1 MNEIADMT
9 LQCQQAKR
17 QRVESIK
24 SAGQWEFGNLNV
36 NLADFMTGTAE
47 VTGRT
52 LKLVGLDAMAGAL
65 NASGQ
70 AVGKAGMAVVTG
82 TGKIVMGTGK
92 VAGDVVLGTGKFAG
106 DVVLGTGKFATD
118 MVVGTGKLG
127 VDVVVG
133 TGKVVG
139 DVALGT
145 GKVGL
150 EVVKGTGKVV
160 VGTGRLATDA
170 VVGTGQMLFKGT
182 ETVVK
187 GIGNAPRR
195 ITSIF
200 SQADL
205 VRGADLKETKEHL
218 RHVEVSRSN
227 HVPTMSPKSPRS
239 PKKSQTKSRTPRRNM
254 EISPTGR
261 GNSSRT
267 MPLMTEGT
275 VLDELAQMEQFM
287 LHLKDMD
294 PEHVKRVLNDHSI
307 QT

>member
-1 MNEIADMT
+1 VEEIADMT
-9 LQCQQAKR
+9 LQCQQLKR
-17 QRVESIK
+17 QRVESVK
-24 SAGQWEFGNLNV
+24 SAGQWELGNLNV

-92 VAGDVVLGTGKFAG
+92 VAGDVVLGTGKFAT
-106 DVVLGTGKFATD
+106 DV
-118 MVVGTGKLG
+118 VVGTGKLG

-150 EVVKGTGKVV
+150 EVVKGTANVV

-170 VVGTGQMLFKGT
+170 VVGTGQMLFKHT

-187 GIGNAPRR
+187 GIGKAPRR
-195 ITSIF
+195 ITNIF

-205 VRGADLKETKEHL
+205 VRGADLKDKKEHL
-218 RHVEVSRSN
+218 RHVDMASTSY
-227 HVPTMSPKSPRS
+227 HASTPSPKSPNGQVRS
-239 PKKSQTKSRTPRRNM
+239 PKSKSNKSRKPR
-254 EISPTGR
+254 SPTSR
-261 GNSSRT
+261 GQGSRA
-267 MPLMTEGT
+267 MPLMTEDT
-275 VLDELAQMEQFM
+275 ALDELAQMEQFV
-287 LHLKDMD
+287 LHLQDMD
-294 PEHVKRVLNDHSI
+294 PEHVKQVLKDHI
-307 QT
+307 VQA

>member
-1 MNEIADMT
+1 VEEIADMT
-9 LQCQQAKR
+9 LQCQQLKR

-52 LKLVGLDAMAGAL
+52 LKLVGLDAMAGAI

-70 AVGKAGMAVVTG
+70 AVGKAA
-82 TGKIVMGTGK
+82 GKIVMGTGK
-92 VAGDVVLGTGKFAG
+92 VAG

-170 VVGTGQMLFKGT
+170 VVGTGQMLFKG
-182 ETVVK
+182 
-187 GIGNAPRR
+187 IGNAPRR
-195 ITSIF
+195 ITNIF

-205 VRGADLKETKEHL
+205 VRGADLKETKQQL
-218 RHVEVSRSN
+218 RHVDVVGSTSRNQVSTSTS
-227 HVPTMSPKSPRS
+227 PTRSPRS
-239 PKKSQTKSRTPRRNM
+239 PNNH
-254 EISPTGR
+254 G
-261 GNSSRT
+261 SSRSPKSKSNKT
-267 MPLMTEGT
+267 RKPQSSRAMPLMTEDT
-275 VLDELAQMEQFM
+275 VLDELSQMEQFM
-287 LHLKDMD
+287 LQLQDMD
-294 PEHVKRVLNDHSI
+294 PEHVKQVLKNHSI
-307 QT
+307 PT